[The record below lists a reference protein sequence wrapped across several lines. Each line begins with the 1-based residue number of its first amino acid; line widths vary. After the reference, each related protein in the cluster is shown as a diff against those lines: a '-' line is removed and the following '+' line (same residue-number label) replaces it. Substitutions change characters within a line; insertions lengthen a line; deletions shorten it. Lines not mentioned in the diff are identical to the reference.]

1 MLAATPLTLR
11 KRVRRLTALCLMLW
25 LGITLVPVLIA
36 RRNWSLPLGN
46 WPLDFWMAAQ
56 GCVLVYL
63 LIVALYAGLVNRWER
78 QAGELSFEI
87 PPDQD
92 V

>member
-1 MLAATPLTLR
+1 MQAATSLALR
-11 KRVRRLTALCLMLW
+11 KKVRRLTAGCLVLW
-25 LGITLVPVLIA
+25 LVVTLVPVLIA
-36 RRNWSLPLGN
+36 RQDLNLPLGN

-63 LIVALYAGLVNRWER
+63 LTVTVYAWLVNRWER

-87 PPDQD
+87 PPPQD